1 MTTPTIVMP
10 GSFSIPSAA
19 PVYCDGIPVTAASPS
34 GSWKAAEDFWSSE
47 PRLPGDPAYEQLVV
61 SLGQERLI
69 NYIRL
74 DLPQFPHTV
83 TAWWWDGSVWRQMI
97 GSGNMPL
104 AFVTSACV
112 PAVVDNPA
120 ALGAGMN
127 PWHYGAGH
135 WVTHNEPI
143 TPITTTKIM
152 LRGLRAKPA
161 PHQKFPVGTS
171 GKTAAYPLGVRNL
184 DFGSRLLS
192 SADVPSSPRSP
203 TVLTARQPFTTS
215 SDVNGS
221 PIQVAIRENRAC
233 DLLRGAT
240 WRSGPQPSSSAV
252 VNLYLDARDGS
263 GNPQIVD
270 RLYLDPVTSGVRF
283 SLYYSRDAPPPGT
296 DFTAVDDPFPPELAI
311 PGGASLPSCDDQG
324 VVFPPGP
331 GWLTLANQ
339 GAGTV
344 ADQPWWTGLE
354 IMPAFGP
361 DDPGTFVVA
370 DAGLLQLVFVA
381 GTWQV
386 LSAGGVLA
394 EWVFDFDPGD
404 RLQFI
409 AGFDGDHIF
418 AWCPPGY
425 LAHVPMALPVP
436 PAPVF
441 RFGGWQDPTLPV
453 VPGNFRL
460 TSWILKQEQIEF
472 DALQIPDDF
481 LRFAADARRYVS
493 PHPGKPPHRAV
504 ARFHPE
510 FVLGTTNVW
519 GFVGGLAEAYEQ
531 CDWVP
536 VQRNYA
542 LAKGYV
548 EFDPV
553 KAAAW
558 RLEFTSLQP
567 EPFDYL
573 QPGPVPARFFPA
585 QLHPGTTTSN
595 PVAEAVLDV
604 GLLVNQSVA
613 PAIVFA
619 DTAIRAE
626 SAATRAALATEALFA
641 RDPGAAARLVQR
653 GGSLFNFHP
662 WQPPAVIPC
671 NPVKGPATHQVVECQ
686 VTSRVAYFVALAGIS
701 MYRTD
706 YTSADDTAQ
715 YLDLFEDT
723 NYIDDG
729 SLQPGGWT
737 WAEGVGLQ
745 TPANLAAGGAA
756 VVSQVLNS
764 AHAVTG
770 VQFAT
775 TQSDPVQLLDDPDF
789 KDPAFTSWAPVG
801 DALPLTQA
809 PVDAQLGSMA
819 QVTRGGSPA
828 AQNPSLPAPLS
839 WLGLEGSYASWDGM
853 ETAFPSW
860 YDFGRQPAIAAIGGI
875 AYAGD
880 PVPTT
885 TGGRVYV
892 AARVLA
898 PAALS
903 APLYLQVLDGATGAV
918 IAELEQEV
926 AGGTVTE
933 WFAGF
938 TLGSDQP
945 GPARWADVQTTYPT
959 WASVFSASPAW
970 DVIDTKLVALGDT
983 VSAQLIQKDQ
993 TGDTW
998 AVDNLSVFED
1008 ATLWEFSNDGG
1019 VTWYQAFDVRNDP
1032 RGVVTFPPAA
1042 PGSGNQ
1048 LVWRCTAY
1056 RPGISLSSLA
1066 IRPWYV
1072 TWPHGVMP
1080 RPAGI
1085 GHGPNLTPQDHYT
1098 AIENDPRWSLS
1109 ASPIPES
1116 WYFRIRQQLA
1126 ITPPAPDFP
1135 GPPLP
1140 PADAT
1145 LGSALVYEEP
1155 AVAAQEPETWSDFYS
1170 DVFTDTYALAD
1181 GGDVYTDT
1189 FSDTYGQDYLVTTGT
1204 VRSGATLLAALG
1216 TVTATG
1222 ETIARN
1228 ASALGADLG
1237 PVPASDP
1244 SVTAWTQAT
1253 ALALPVRRI
1262 ALGNQIPASLASSPA
1277 AGDAGVRRVLFD
1289 VRPDVTTTPAQLSA
1303 FLGSCQAGNLRC
1315 AVSIWAGAD
1324 KAFGNIQDYLDM
1336 LPGYVAAIRLNG
1348 YSHVFTID
1356 NASIVRGALPA
1367 TYPGDDLV
1375 DVISPA
1381 ITCTGPAPGSGGDTL
1396 TLAASFANTHAKPL
1410 GLAGITLDHT
1420 KIGVLQ
1426 GQAFLGY
1433 IQQMFANRKAAG
1445 QQNADLIYASAGGA
1459 SITTAPP
1466 QIVAAYRQLS
1476 AAL

>member
-1 MTTPTIVMP
+1 VSTPSIVMP

-19 PVYCDGIPVTAASPS
+19 PVYCDGIPVTAASAS
-34 GSWKAAEDFWSSE
+34 GSWKATEDFWSSE
-47 PRLPGDPAYEQLVV
+47 PRLPGDPTYEQLVV

-69 NYIRL
+69 NYL
-74 DLPQFPHTV
+74 TVDLPQFPHTV
-83 TAWWWDGSVWRQMI
+83 TAWWWDGSLWQPMI
-97 GSGNMPL
+97 GTGNMPL

-112 PAVVDNPA
+112 PAIVDNPA
-120 ALGAGMN
+120 ALGAGLN

-135 WVTHNEPI
+135 WVTHSEPI
-143 TPITTTKIM
+143 TPVTTTKIM

-161 PHQKFPVGTS
+161 PRQKFPVGPT
-171 GKTAAYPLGVRNL
+171 GRTTAYPLGARSL

-192 SADVPSSPRSP
+192 SSDVPASPRSP

-215 SDVNGS
+215 SDINGS

-240 WRSGPQPSSSAV
+240 WRSGPQPASSAV

-263 GNPQIVD
+263 GNAQIVD
-270 RLYLDPVTSGVRF
+270 RLYLDPVTSGPRF
-283 SLYYSRDAPPPGT
+283 NLYYSREAPPAGA
-296 DFTAVDDPFPPELAI
+296 DFTAVDDPFPPELAT
-311 PGGASLPSCDDQG
+311 PGGTSLPACDAQG

-344 ADQPWWTGLE
+344 ADQPWWTGME
-354 IMPAFGP
+354 IMPGFGP
-361 DDPGTFVVA
+361 DDPGTYVVA
-370 DAGLLQLVFVA
+370 DAGLLQLVFEA

-386 LSAGGVLA
+386 LSNGGVLA
-394 EWVFDFDPGD
+394 SWVFDFDPGD

-425 LAHVPMALPVP
+425 LAHVPIAPPIP

-460 TSWILKQEQIEF
+460 TSWILKQEQLSF
-472 DALQIPDDF
+472 DNGLPDDF
-481 LRFAADARRYVS
+481 TLFAADALGYVS
-493 PHPGKPPHRAV
+493 PHPGKPPRRAV

-510 FVLGTTNVW
+510 FVLGTTNAW
-519 GFVGGLAEAYEQ
+519 GFVGGLAQAYEQ

-536 VQRNYA
+536 VQRDYA

-553 KAAAW
+553 SAAAW
-558 RLEFTSLQP
+558 RLEFTALQP

-573 QPGPVPARFFPA
+573 QPGPVPARFFPS
-585 QLHPGTTTSN
+585 QLLPGSTTLN

-604 GLLVNQSVA
+604 GLTVNQSVA

-619 DTAIRAE
+619 DTAIRATA
-626 SAATRAALATEALFA
+626 AATGAALATEALFA
-641 RDPGAAARLVQR
+641 RDPGAAAQLVQR
-653 GGSLFNFHP
+653 GGALFNFQP

-671 NPVKGPATHQVVECQ
+671 SPVAGPSTYQVTEVQ
-686 VTSRVAYFVALAGIS
+686 VTSRVAYFVALAGVS

-706 YTSADDTAQ
+706 YTAADDTAQ

-723 NYIDDG
+723 NYLDDG

-737 WAEGVGLQ
+737 WTQGVGLQ
-745 TPANLAAGGAA
+745 TPGNLTTGGAA

-764 AHAVTG
+764 AHAITG

-789 KDPAFTSWAPVG
+789 SDPSFASWGPVG

-809 PVDAQLGSMA
+809 PVDAQLGNMA
-819 QVTRGGSPA
+819 QVARGGAAPAQTATSPA
-828 AQNPSLPAPLS
+828 PMS
-839 WLGLEGSYASWDGM
+839 WLGLEGSYGDWGAM

-860 YDFGRQPAIAAIGGI
+860 LDFNLQPAIAAIGGI
-875 AYAGD
+875 GYTGD

-898 PAALS
+898 PAALT
-903 APLYLQVLDGATGAV
+903 APLYLQLLDGLTGAV

-945 GPARWADVQTTYPT
+945 GQAKWSDVQTSYPT
-959 WASVFSASPAW
+959 WSSVFAASPAW
-970 DVIDTKLVALGDT
+970 DVIDTTETALGTT

-1019 VTWYQAFDVRNDP
+1019 NTWYQAFDVRNNP
-1032 RGVVTFPPAA
+1032 RGVVTFPLAA
-1042 PGSGNQ
+1042 PGAGNQ

-1109 ASPIPES
+1109 ASPVPES
-1116 WYFRIRQQLA
+1116 WYFKIRQQLA

-1135 GPPLP
+1135 GPALP

-1145 LGSALVYEEP
+1145 LGSALVYEPP
-1155 AVAAQEPETWSDFYS
+1155 AVEEIGPATWSDFYS

-1189 FSDTYGQDYLVTTGT
+1189 YCDTYGQDYLVTTGT
-1204 VRSGATLLAALG
+1204 VRSGATLLAAIGSL
-1216 TVTATG
+1216 TAVG
-1222 ETIARN
+1222 ETVARN

-1237 PVPASDP
+1237 LVPASDP

-1253 ALALPVRRI
+1253 ALPLPVRRI
-1262 ALGNQIPASLASSPA
+1262 ALGNQIPASLAASPA

-1289 VRPDVTTTPAQLSA
+1289 VRPDTTTTPGQLSA
-1303 FLGSCQAGNLRC
+1303 FLASCQAGNLRC

-1324 KAFGNIQDYLDM
+1324 QAFGDIQDYLDM
-1336 LPGYVAAIRLNG
+1336 LPAYVAAIRLNG

-1367 TYPGDDLV
+1367 TYPGDALV
-1375 DVISPA
+1375 DVISPT

-1396 TLAASFANTHAKPL
+1396 ALAASFADSHAKPF
-1410 GLAGITLDHT
+1410 GLAGITVDHT
-1420 KIGVLQ
+1420 AVTALQ
-1426 GQAFLGY
+1426 GQAFLAY
-1433 IQQMFANRKAAG
+1433 LQQVFAGRKAAG

-1466 QIVAAYRQLS
+1466 QIVAAYRQLA